1 MRPWSWISTG
11 RPCGASPMVGAG
23 SAQEPWLGT
32 TAPMGSNWG
41 YGGKGIAEV

>member
-1 MRPWSWISTG
+1 
-11 RPCGASPMVGAG
+11 MVGAG